1 MLKVSEIKNELKDRN
16 LRVVARICGI
26 HENTIYTFMR
36 SENPRTKTAE
46 ILSDYL
52 SGSEAYNDNT

>member
-1 MLKVSEIKNELKDRN
+1 MLTVNQIKKLMKDRN
-16 LRVVARICGI
+16 IRAVSRACKI

-36 SENPRTKTAE
+36 SDNPRTRTAE

-52 SGSEAYNDNT
+52 EGRSNV